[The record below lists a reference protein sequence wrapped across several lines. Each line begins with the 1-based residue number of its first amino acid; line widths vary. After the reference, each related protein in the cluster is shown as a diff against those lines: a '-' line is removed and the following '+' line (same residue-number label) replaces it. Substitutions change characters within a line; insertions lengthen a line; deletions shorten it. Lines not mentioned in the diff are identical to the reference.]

1 MRVRIE
7 NIECRRTFD
16 QAEGIEF
23 EFVQWI
29 GESEMAQYPHTLG
42 WLAVDME
49 AGTTAFVSSGG
60 ELLKLDEKQQL
71 LFFRVYKLSNEL
83 FWEKQY
89 SNAN

>member
-7 NIECRRTFD
+7 NIECRRTFG

-29 GESEMAQYPHTLG
+29 GENEMAQYPRILG

-49 AGTTAFVSSGG
+49 AGTTTFVSSDV
-60 ELLKLDEKQQL
+60 ELLKLDERHQL
-71 LFFRVYKLSNEL
+71 LFFRVYKLANEL

-89 SNAN
+89 SNEN